1 MNAFFREVRKNE
13 GTVTKLSAGA
23 GLVVFIEFAGQEEGL
38 TVDSV
43 EVEDA
48 SKNPEGIILRDELKF
63 REKMRRMQEFN
74 LNYLHIERVYPD
86 KWGANGAQ
94 FGVKK
99 DYVVFS
105 VRIACEFRAKQTP
118 SGPP

>member
-1 MNAFFREVRKNE
+1 M
-13 GTVTKLSAGA
+13 
-23 GLVVFIEFAGQEEGL
+23 
-38 TVDSV
+38 
-43 EVEDA
+43 
-48 SKNPEGIILRDELKF
+48 RDELKF

-105 VRIACEFRAKQTP
+105 GADSVRVP
-118 SGPP
+118 SKANAEAGRLDEHAPNG